1 MTIRWNWGY
10 PISSPKSAS
19 RVHQGLDPTVFW
31 QDMYWLVVWNIWIFF
46 SIQLGMSSSQL
57 TNSIIFQRGR
67 SGQPPTS
74 VDFPTGFVQTM
85 GDWCSIACLKLVT
98 CTPFRTINWC
108 SHVWKIYLQNRAI
121 FRVSVGK
128 YASTM
133 EHLGGIDVF
142 FSQNMGDGPVH
153 ECFRLGCLL
162 ADMHNGISVR
172 KEKILVKNTEISAI
186 YYKLYIYIII

>member
-1 MTIRWNWGY
+1 MKLGVPHFKSQIS
-10 PISSPKSAS
+10 IQSSPRIGPDGFLA
-19 RVHQGLDPTVFW
+19 RHVLVGGLEHLD
-31 QDMYWLVVWNIWIFF
+31 FF

-172 KEKILVKNTEISAI
+172 KEKILVKTRRYQLYIIS
-186 YYKLYIYIII
+186 YIYIII